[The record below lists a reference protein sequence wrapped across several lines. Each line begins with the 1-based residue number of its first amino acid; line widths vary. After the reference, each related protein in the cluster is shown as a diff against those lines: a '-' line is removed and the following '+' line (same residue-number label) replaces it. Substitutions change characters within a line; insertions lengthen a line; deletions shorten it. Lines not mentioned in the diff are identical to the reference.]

1 MREQTAIL
9 PTVIVIVVSGTDYH
23 HGVEMLDADKVKVRG
38 RRDEME
44 GNEHKANNVGTP
56 CNHLDITHIKWN
68 VPSRLEGPAGLSR
81 SKSTKSHD
89 PASQPMAFDFLAYQ
103 HYLYI

>member
-1 MREQTAIL
+1 VARIINKAI
-9 PTVIVIVVSGTDYH
+9 H
-23 HGVEMLDADKVKVRG
+23 HEVEMLDADKVKVGG

-68 VPSRLEGPAGLSR
+68 VPSRQEGPASSR
-81 SKSTKSHD
+81 SKITKSHD
-89 PASQPMAFDFLAYQ
+89 PASQPMAFGFLAYQ
-103 HYLYI
+103 HSLYI

>member
-1 MREQTAIL
+1 
-9 PTVIVIVVSGTDYH
+9 
-23 HGVEMLDADKVKVRG
+23 MLDADKVIKVRG

-68 VPSRLEGPAGLSR
+68 VPSRQEGPAGLS
-81 SKSTKSHD
+81 
-89 PASQPMAFDFLAYQ
+89 L
-103 HYLYI
+103 